1 MMAGPTRDIA
11 QFGAPLGEYRGGF
24 ARILYSVGGIVI
36 AALGVFLLYGAV
48 FGGSEVSTTII
59 LLIFGLALAVLG
71 GYMFWLV
78 IASWGTRVQLFEGG
92 FSATQLGKTTTAA
105 WGDVASI
112 NQAITRIRYYGIPV
126 WTSYNYRLALTN
138 GQKLRLTETI
148 GKVSKMGE
156 AMQTQITHTLTPRA
170 LEALRTGATLP
181 FGKLSVTPMG
191 ISNGAETLPWHEISN
206 VTVQNGVIIVGKV
219 GKRLRWTSA
228 SVAKTPNA
236 YVFLSLVD
244 MMRRGA
250 QPGMQPGMQ
259 PGR

>member
-11 QFGAPLGEYRGGF
+11 QFGAPLGEYRGGL
-24 ARILYSVGGIVI
+24 ARILYGLGGLLI
-36 AALGVFLLYGAV
+36 AGLGVFLVLGAAL
-48 FGGSEVSTTII
+48 GGGAGSDPTSFII
-59 LLIFGLALAVLG
+59 VLFFAVLLMGLG
-71 GYMFWLV
+71 GYMLWLV

-126 WTSYNYRLALTN
+126 WTSYSYRLALTN

-181 FGKLSVTPMG
+181 FGKLSVNPMG

-206 VTVQNGVIIVGKV
+206 VNVQNGVIIVGKV

-250 QPGMQPGMQ
+250 QPAMQ